1 MTKYILNKKSE
12 RGKANNINDFKDI
25 GEAAWNFIS
34 FLYES
39 GWDELVAD
47 KNNHLFRQKVKA

>member
-1 MTKYILNKKSE
+1 MTKYILNKKVE
-12 RGKANNINDFKDI
+12 RGKANDINDFKGI

-47 KNNHLFRQKVKA
+47 KNNYLFR